1 MATDMNKL
9 IVVTNRSDGM
19 VLYEVPDLGTKREF
33 NCKETKQI
41 PYKELV
47 SLAQQP
53 GGRELIY
60 NFLLVQD
67 AAALESALN
76 VEEQPE
82 YWLTEEK
89 IPSWMNS
96 CSLSEFQDA
105 LDFAPEGVK
114 ELIKKYAISMPLN
127 AADKRAAI
135 KEQLQFDIDKAIEN
149 AKDDA
154 VAAAAPT
161 PKVVRRSQP
170 KYNVVSKA
178 E

>member
-1 MATDMNKL
+1 MAVDMNTL
-9 IVVTNRSDGM
+9 IAVTNRSDGM

-60 NFLLVQD
+60 NFLFVQD
-67 AAALESALN
+67 GEALEKALN

-114 ELIKKYAISMPLN
+114 DLIKKYAISMPLN

-135 KEQLQFDIDKAIEN
+135 KEQLKFDIDRAIEN
-149 AKDDA
+149 AKDDDA
-154 VAAAAPT
+154 VTVAPA

-170 KYNVVSKA
+170 KYNVVNKQD
-178 E
+178 